1 MKMLMDAIFTIETEK
16 GHITP
21 PEAMMMQ
28 I

>member
-21 PEAMMMQ
+21 PEAMMM
-28 I
+28 